1 MYTSNFTRKY
11 FWNNFHLSLFVSR
24 AGGWWLCDIFK
35 FSLSVHWER
44 ECFALLGSSHS
55 VHCAT
60 LCARKLRKEERRK
73 QIFRC
78 GLSWSTLTT
87 LSLES
92 TSTTLHTTLHRTI
105 IGLQAQL
112 PTILIFIFNPLH
124 HPHQPSIAVSNIY
137 ILPDTA
143 ILPSIHPTHPDFAIL
158 PSIHPTHYP
167 P

>member
-1 MYTSNFTRKY
+1 MLYCTVLYCT
-11 FWNNFHLSLFVSR
+11 VSCSVQC
-24 AGGWWLCDIFK
+24 ALC
-35 FSLSVHWER
+35 H
-44 ECFALLGSSHS
+44 
-55 VHCAT
+55 T
-60 LCARKLRKEERRK
+60 LCSEAEKEERRK

-124 HPHQPSIAVSNIY
+124 HPTSPALLWATSIFSLTHCYIGIY
-137 ILPDTA
+137 TSYPLPTLT
-143 ILPSIHPTHPDFAIL
+143 LPYCHIATHLGFISTSHPLRDQWLGGKECRSRTDSEHWV
-158 PSIHPTHYP
+158 
-167 P
+167 

>member
-1 MYTSNFTRKY
+1 MFCSAWKLTQYCTVLYCTV
-11 FWNNFHLSLFVSR
+11 L
-24 AGGWWLCDIFK
+24 
-35 FSLSVHWER
+35 
-44 ECFALLGSSHS
+44 
-55 VHCAT
+55 HCAT

-124 HPHQPSIAVSNIY
+124 PPLQHQPSIAVSNIY
-137 ILPDTA
+137 ILPDTLLYCHLY
-143 ILPSIHPTHPDFAIL
+143 ILPTLTLAYWPLYIVPTLTLPYCHIATHLGFISTSHPLRDQ
-158 PSIHPTHYP
+158 
-167 P
+167 